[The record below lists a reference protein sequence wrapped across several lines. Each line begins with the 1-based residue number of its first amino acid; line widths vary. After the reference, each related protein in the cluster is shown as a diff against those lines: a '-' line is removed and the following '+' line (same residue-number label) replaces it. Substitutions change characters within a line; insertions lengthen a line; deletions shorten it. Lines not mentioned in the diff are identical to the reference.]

1 MSIARRT
8 EKNPKVR
15 KDLNIRRAV
24 SVPLIKVLADL
35 EKLRAA
41 FFYRH
46 LGPHGPKEAPPLH
59 PEPLSKRAATAKPM
73 ARLADSAQPPKRQS
87 LFRYGSPACL

>member
-8 EKNPKVR
+8 EKNAKVR
-15 KDLNIRRAV
+15 KDLNILRAV
-24 SVPLIKVLADL
+24 PVLLIKVLTDL
-35 EKLRAA
+35 ENRRVA

-59 PEPLSKRAATAKPM
+59 PEPLSNRAYGVRPTPVGALCKRASTF
-73 ARLADSAQPPKRQS
+73 ARL
-87 LFRYGSPACL
+87 

>member
-1 MSIARRT
+1 MSIVRRT
-8 EKNPKVR
+8 EKNAKVR
-15 KDLNIRRAV
+15 KDLNILRAV
-24 SVPLIKVLADL
+24 PVLLIKVLADL
-35 EKLRAA
+35 KNLRAA

-46 LGPHGPKEAPPLH
+46 LGPSGPEEAPPPH
-59 PEPLSKRAATAKPM
+59 PEPLSKRAATVKPM